1 MAYLGRLSSKGGS
14 FLGFMYNYERIGIS
28 QVEKYERAG
37 KSVIYGFHSSGS
49 KNIMLLKSFHSLS
62 SARIHEGILQ
72 HCLTCFQGNRKGMQY
87 S

>member
-1 MAYLGRLSSKGGS
+1 MTYLGRLSSKGVS

-37 KSVIYGFHSSGS
+37 KSVIYGFHSSRS
-49 KNIMLLKSFHSLS
+49 KMLLKSSHSLS

-72 HCLTCFQGNRKGMQY
+72 HCLTCFQGNRKGMPY

>member
-1 MAYLGRLSSKGGS
+1 MTYLGRLSSKGVS
-14 FLGFMYNYERIGIS
+14 FLGFSYNYERIGIS

-49 KNIMLLKSFHSLS
+49 KMLLKSFQSLS

-87 S
+87 C